1 MIYQNSHLAFIMPS
15 SDLENE
21 VKPPRGKP
29 WGFLAKESKKARPQA
44 GTKVTYAAIRLRRK
58 LLP

>member
-1 MIYQNSHLAFIMPS
+1 MPS